1 MNRSFERMNRSFAQ
15 KKMTARIKTIVAAIT
30 TTTTQQPT
38 NNNRVDHDGASFEAN
53 IEADRGLFC
62 LPLHETAP
70 QRLIDE

>member
-15 KKMTARIKTIVAAIT
+15 KKMTARIKTLVAAITTTTTVT

-38 NNNRVDHDGASFEAN
+38 NNNSVNNDGASFEAN

-62 LPLHETAP
+62 LP
-70 QRLIDE
+70 